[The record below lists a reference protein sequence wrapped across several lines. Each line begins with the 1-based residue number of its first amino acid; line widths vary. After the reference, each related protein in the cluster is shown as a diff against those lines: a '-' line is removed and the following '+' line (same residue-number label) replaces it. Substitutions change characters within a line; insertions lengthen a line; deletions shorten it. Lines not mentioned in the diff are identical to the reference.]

1 MGLKSYFMLPKAKQ
15 PTNKPTTVTVSSNR
29 SAHTNSSY
37 EAHTPD
43 GSSPWTSRPAS
54 RITDKD
60 LTDIKCQ
67 IMVSWLHQQQ
77 IEKTWFDSQAHDEG
91 VVLKKCKGEYVCC
104 PESLGDQSGEFCRA
118 VEHLNVRVSL
128 LYHILLSAAV
138 RICTD
143 HRSPPSLSTPVWS
156 RSF

>member
-15 PTNKPTTVTVSSNR
+15 PANKPTAVTVSSNK
-29 SAHTNSSY
+29 STNSSY
-37 EAHTPD
+37 EGYTPD

-60 LTDIKCQ
+60 LTDTKCQ

-104 PESLGDQSGEFCRA
+104 PESLGDESGEFCRA
-118 VEHLNVRVSL
+118 VEKLNVRVSL
-128 LYHILLSAAV
+128 LHHILSSAVV
-138 RICTD
+138 RTD
-143 HRSPPSLSTPVWS
+143 RRSPPSPSAPVWS
-156 RSF
+156 RFF